1 MVAIAVFEEL
11 HGLVTAG
18 VGEPVSWVED
28 PAQSVLFPVIEGRAL
43 TVIVE
48 VTEQLL
54 LFTYVMVL
62 VPAVMAV
69 TSPVLEIVATAVF
82 EDAQALAAA
91 AVPLPVSCKVLLTQ
105 RDTPPEIVGL
115 ANTVTGST
123 TAHPLVLV

>member
-1 MVAIAVFEEL
+1 
-11 HGLVTAG
+11 
-18 VGEPVSWVED
+18 
-28 PAQSVLFPVIEGRAL
+28 
-43 TVIVE
+43 
-48 VTEQLL
+48 
-54 LFTYVMVL
+54 MVL

-82 EDAQALAAA
+82 EDAHALAAA

-115 ANTVTGST
+115 ANTVTGNT

>member
-1 MVAIAVFEEL
+1 
-11 HGLVTAG
+11 
-18 VGEPVSWVED
+18 
-28 PAQSVLFPVIEGRAL
+28 
-43 TVIVE
+43 
-48 VTEQLL
+48 
-54 LFTYVMVL
+54 MVL
-62 VPAVMAV
+62 VPAVIAV
-69 TSPVLEIVATAVF
+69 ISPVFEIVATAVF